1 MAELKKISDK
11 VLVLLFDIIL
21 LTIGVIK
28 EIVLPN
34 RKRKGNLLNS
44 LFVFFVGT
52 VEILDHFEYGIF
64 QMTKIFKHKYIRQ
77 GVIIIS
83 AFLFLLSSFE
93 WTREQE
99 INIAHSNS
107 NVIELPQKALKSIP
121 FNKAKRATNWFKKTS
136 LALKP
141 SANICLLPG
150 NFIDSSPVK
159 RYLFIRSILI

>member
-1 MAELKKISDK
+1 MSELKKISDK
-11 VLVLLFDIIL
+11 LFVLLFDIIL

-107 NVIELPQKALKSIP
+107 NVVELPQKVLKSIP

>member
-1 MAELKKISDK
+1 MTELKKISYK
-11 VLVLLFDIIL
+11 VFVLLFDIIL
-21 LTIGVIK
+21 LNIGVIK
-28 EIVLPN
+28 DIVLPN

-64 QMTKIFKHKYIRQ
+64 QMTKIFRHRYIRQ

-93 WTREQE
+93 WSSEKE
-99 INIAHSNS
+99 INRTFLNA
-107 NVIELPQKALKSIP
+107 NVTQLPQKVLKSIP
-121 FNKAKRATNWFKKTS
+121 FNKAKRATNSLEKTS
-136 LALKP
+136 LALNH
-141 SANICLLPG
+141 SVNIYRLPG
-150 NFIDSSPVK
+150 NFLDSTPVK